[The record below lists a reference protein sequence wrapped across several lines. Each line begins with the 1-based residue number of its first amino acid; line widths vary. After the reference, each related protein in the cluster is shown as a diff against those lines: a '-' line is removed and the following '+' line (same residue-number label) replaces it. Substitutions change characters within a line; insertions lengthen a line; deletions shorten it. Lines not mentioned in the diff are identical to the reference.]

1 MNFLHRIP
9 SIKFKL
15 SIVIVGAVVLAVAI
29 NDIGVRLGWPF
40 WIRSVASIA
49 ISLLMVQ
56 ILARGMTRPLRAM
69 DTAVARMAQGDYR
82 HRIET
87 SSVDEVGRLA
97 ATFNAMSAEMAK
109 IDQERRDLV
118 TNASHE
124 LRTPLAALRAQ
135 LENLIDGVSEPT
147 PAKLEAM
154 HAQTERLE
162 KLVSRV
168 MDLARIESGQATLHI
183 EQTNVGEL
191 LTSAVEGARLRNP
204 DATFELTGIDLA
216 SRAAKVDLDPLRIGQ
231 VLANLL
237 DNAAHHAHPARG
249 ACVPSG
255 EAVATEPVQVEARC
269 GPEMLHIEVRDLGP
283 GIDPD
288 DASRVFERF
297 YRADEARSTASGGA
311 GLGLAIAHGIVEMHG
326 GTIAAEVNHPHG
338 CRMVLALPS

>member
-1 MNFLHRIP
+1 MNFLHSIP
-9 SIKFKL
+9 SIKLKL
-15 SIVIVGAVVLAVAI
+15 SLVIVGEVVLAVAI
-29 NDIGVRLGWPF
+29 TDIGVRLGWPF

-49 ISLLMVQ
+49 ISLFMVQ
-56 ILARGMTRPLRAM
+56 VFARGMTRPLRAM

-82 HRIET
+82 QRIET
-87 SSVDEVGRLA
+87 SSIDEVGRLA

-204 DATFELTGIDLA
+204 DASFELTGVDLA
-216 SRAAKVDLDPLRIGQ
+216 SRAAEVDLDPLRIGQ

-237 DNAAHHAHPARG
+237 DNAAHHSHASAG
-249 ACVPSG
+249 ASVG
-255 EAVATEPVQVEARC
+255 TEPIQVEARC
-269 GPEMLHIEVRDLGP
+269 GDEMLHIEVRDLGP
-283 GIDPD
+283 GIDPA

-338 CRMVLALPS
+338 CRMVLAIPG